1 MEKKEFFREPGIEA
15 ILKDKTRV
23 IKPGSLITVIERLKP
38 NQSFIIDYPI
48 IPEKSP
54 QKIPYTDLESEG
66 ELWQRFLKRGRC
78 LDLNNNKTTLEEVIN
93 NKQRPLD
100 IRRKL
105 FNNLKIDE
113 YEVAAYGY
121 WGIRKNQ
128 HRRVHLVDCI
138 KGARLFAY
146 SELNKEEKERIL
158 IRKYELIE
166 KLDKE
171 EVGMGADVIME
182 VPSEQINKENYDI
195 TLRSIPIL
203 NDKDKY
209 AIIFDFDADHVCKF
223 RASRISRGYKGRES
237 LQDFHIIAAYLEF
250 AHHEVRENKNI
261 VPLQQCPFAIPTQ
274 KTVDFYNKLTR
285 NVGIQY
291 NDRGKKAKRSLNRAE
306 KEILLWR
313 FVEKYGH
320 DETFYATKKLRDYKW
335 QLGYTK

>member
-1 MEKKEFFREPGIEA
+1 MEKKAFFREPGIDL
-15 ILKDKTRV
+15 ILKNKTRI
-23 IKPGSLITVIERLKP
+23 IKPGSLINIIERLKS

-48 IPEKSP
+48 IPERSA
-54 QKIPYTDLESEG
+54 QRIPYSSLEDEG

-78 LDLNNNKTTLEEVIN
+78 LDLNNNKTTLEELIKN
-93 NKQRPLD
+93 EKRPLD
-100 IRRKL
+100 LRRKL

-128 HRRVHLVDCI
+128 HRRIHLVDCI

-146 SELNKEEKERIL
+146 SEQNKDEKENIV

-166 KLDKE
+166 KEDVG
-171 EVGMGADVIME
+171 VGMGADVLME

-203 NDKDKY
+203 NDEDKY

-223 RASRISRGYKGRES
+223 RASRISRGYKARES

-250 AHHEVRENKNI
+250 AHHELRADKNMI
-261 VPLQQCPFAIPTQ
+261 PLEQCLFAIPTQ
-274 KTVDFYNKLTR
+274 KTVDFYNKLSR

-291 NDRGKKAKRSLNRAE
+291 TDLGKKVRRALNRAE

-320 DETFYATKKLRDYKW
+320 DETFFATKKLKDYKW
-335 QLGYTK
+335 